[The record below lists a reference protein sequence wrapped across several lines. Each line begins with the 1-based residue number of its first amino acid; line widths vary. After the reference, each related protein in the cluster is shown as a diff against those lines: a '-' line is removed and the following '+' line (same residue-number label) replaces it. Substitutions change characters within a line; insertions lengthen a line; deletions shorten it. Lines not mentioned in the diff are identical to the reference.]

1 MRNDEPPDSPSRS
14 VKDHPAPLG
23 GLTEI
28 FDRRNIAVGID
39 SSGQV
44 VLARPNTVLARVAD
58 DAERRSLA
66 DYVAKYDPKEA
77 EQIRNDREPG
87 LPFVSVR
94 VPGVER
100 ELINNESR
108 WTLGGVQSVISAL
121 ASLDPPV
128 ESELNHVVFGEQV
141 VKGNPLGAPATW
153 AGEMAFLGNVIETKP
168 DEHGV
173 SHKVLLSTAEPAEA
187 PRFLRRPLNISAR
200 RRPQILVL
208 DTGLRTVVDE
218 RSGTRRPEHA
228 ILECCKVHTGWRDAQ
243 PGGSGQ
249 IPIDDEDEPDDDGT
263 KSLDFEGGHGT
274 FIAGIIAQLCPDAE
288 VHIAGVLSSFG
299 DGDVAGVVAGLQA
312 GLSTADQPI
321 DLVVMSLGAFLADD
335 DPGVFGE
342 SVLQLLGDNV
352 VGVAAAGNQGT
363 CRPFFPAALPEVIGV
378 GAVTAAG
385 RAWFSNFGGWVDACA
400 PGVDVVSTFLTF
412 SEAADLFPDDS
423 SFAPRDYRGWASW
436 SGTSFSAPKVAAV
449 LAQEMYLNLDAD
461 ESDLITAREAWRRLT
476 THDHLRMPD
485 LGVVFNA

>member
-1 MRNDEPPDSPSRS
+1 M
-14 VKDHPAPLG
+14 
-23 GLTEI
+23 
-28 FDRRNIAVGID
+28 
-39 SSGQV
+39 
-44 VLARPNTVLARVAD
+44 
-58 DAERRSLA
+58 
-66 DYVAKYDPKEA
+66 
-77 EQIRNDREPG
+77 
-87 LPFVSVR
+87 
-94 VPGVER
+94 
-100 ELINNESR
+100 
-108 WTLGGVQSVISAL
+108 
-121 ASLDPPV
+121 
-128 ESELNHVVFGEQV
+128 VFGEQV

-173 SHKVLLSTAEPAEA
+173 SHKVLVSTAEPAEE
-187 PRFLRRPLNISAR
+187 PRFVRRRLNISAR

-208 DTGLRTVVDE
+208 DTGLRTVVDRDGGE
-218 RSGTRRPEHA
+218 RRPEHA
-228 ILECCKVHTGWRDAQ
+228 ALECCKVHTGWRDAQ
-243 PGGSGQ
+243 PDGSGR

-274 FIAGIIAQLCPDAE
+274 FIAGIIAQLCPDAD
-288 VHIAGVLSSFG
+288 VHIGGVLSSFG

-312 GLSTADQPI
+312 GLATADPPI

-335 DPGVFGE
+335 EPGLFGE
-342 SVLQLLGDNV
+342 SVLQLLGDKV
-352 VGVAAAGNQGT
+352 IGVAAAGNQAT
-363 CRPFFPAALPEVIGV
+363 CRPFFPAALPRVIGV

-412 SEAADLFPDDS
+412 DEVADLFPDES
-423 SFAPRDYRGWASW
+423 AFTPRVYRGWASW

-449 LAQEMYLNLDAD
+449 LAQEMYLNLNDAG
-461 ESDLITAREAWRRLT
+461 SDLITAREAWRRLT